1 MLFWISISLIEYI
14 KLEFNLNYELWI
26 GENHVIFNFYS
37 GTWPDYDNYYDEL
50 SATKAIIAKA
60 SFHLAYYRKNFD
72 VSFPLFHPELPY
84 IDNNENNKWQ
94 GSLENKRY
102 LVTFKGKRY
111 LNGIG
116 SEARTSLHHLNNNRD
131 VLVLTTCRHGLNWMD
146 LKDKRCDA
154 DEEQY
159 EK

>member
-84 IDNNENNKWQ
+84 IIMKIISGKDHSRIK
-94 GSLENKRY
+94 GILSLLRAS
-102 LVTFKGKRY
+102 VTWMVLALRLERLY
-111 LNGIG
+111 IIWIIIG
-116 SEARTSLHHLNNNRD
+116 M
-131 VLVLTTCRHGLNWMD
+131 CWF
-146 LKDKRCDA
+146 
-154 DEEQY
+154 
-159 EK
+159 